1 MINVEVKKLLACNQV
16 NTMHTHTRSCPP
28 QGQLPL
34 KNFMII
40 ISHFVS
46 SAADQNKY
54 INLLGGDA
62 KVNEN
67 LPENFEFFNVKTAN
81 FAAFSRSI
89 SLVYTK
95 YIKLLPLN
103 IDLVC
108 AYYEY

>member
-67 LPENFEFFNVKTAN
+67 LPENFEFF
-81 FAAFSRSI
+81 
-89 SLVYTK
+89 
-95 YIKLLPLN
+95 
-103 IDLVC
+103 
-108 AYYEY
+108 